1 VNTAPELP
9 EKTRER
15 FKELRGLADRAEAGD
30 AEARRKLR
38 KALHES
44 SPEVVARTSDI
55 VRRSQKVLIS
65 SAAGKDPLV
74 EEALLARLGLMRAE
88 IAGENPTPLERLL
101 TERIVSQWL
110 LVETLDALVSVQ
122 LCPELPPEKLAPMS
136 YLRHV
141 FRWQESASRR
151 LFAAIKALA
160 TVRRLQSGIPS
171 ARCMNVQI
179 NVSAVHDGDAVS

>member
-44 SPEVVARTSDI
+44 SPEVVARAADI
-55 VRRSQKVLIS
+55 ATTGQRVLIS
-65 SAAGKDPLV
+65 TAAGKDLVV
-74 EEALLARLGLMRAE
+74 EEALLVRLDLMRAE
-88 IAGENPTPLERLL
+88 ISGENPTPLEELL
-101 TERIVSQWL
+101 TERIVSLWL
-110 LVETLDALVSVQ
+110 LVETLDALMSVQ
-122 LCPELPPEKLAPMS
+122 LCPDLSPEKRAPIS

-141 FRWQESASRR
+141 FRWQESVSRR
-151 LFAAIKALA
+151 YLAALKTLA
-160 TVRRLQSGIPS
+160 QVRKLQSNTPD
-171 ARCMNVQI
+171 RQYNTQI
-179 NVSAVHDGDAVS
+179 NLR

>member
-1 VNTAPELP
+1 
-9 EKTRER
+9 
-15 FKELRGLADRAEAGD
+15 
-30 AEARRKLR
+30 
-38 KALHES
+38 
-44 SPEVVARTSDI
+44 
-55 VRRSQKVLIS
+55 
-65 SAAGKDPLV
+65 
-74 EEALLARLGLMRAE
+74 MRAE

-122 LCPELPPEKLAPMS
+122 LCPELPPEKCAPMS

-179 NVSAVHDGDAVS
+179 NVSAAHDGDAVS